1 MQMSWSLFSLKILVR
16 IQWCNQGDCPVAIS
30 NTWLFFLLLKKDTE
44 KSALYLILI
53 KENNRLFHSD
63 RQQSNNTGHTS
74 IFTFL
79 TNENTVIK
87 PIAVWLQKT
96 AHGAVIIEWLPLQNP
111 VLQSGRDC
119 PVRSMPRVVAISTTK
134 FHRSDRVAGKEHD
147 LPEKHIYIL
156 NKWIP

>member
-1 MQMSWSLFSLKILVR
+1 MGLAKIWAAEG
-16 IQWCNQGDCPVAIS
+16 IIFIDPY
-30 NTWLFFLLLKKDTE
+30 

-96 AHGAVIIEWLPLQNP
+96 AHGAVIIVN
-111 VLQSGRDC
+111 DC
-119 PVRSMPRVVAISTTK
+119 LYRIQYCNQGEIVQQ
-134 FHRSDRVAGKEHD
+134 D
-147 LPEKHIYIL
+147 LCL
-156 NKWIP
+156 GL